1 MDKIF
6 LSLLNRGIAAGWL
19 ILAVLALRLLLK
31 KAPKWLSCVLWGIA
45 AVRLICPFSF
55 ESAFSLIP
63 SGETLSRTTVMYA
76 QRPEITSGVSI
87 LNRTLNPVIQDA
99 FAPSP
104 GASVNPLQVWM
115 FFGGILWVIGLTV
128 LLLYALA
135 SFWHLYVRLR
145 ESVPIEENV
154 RLCDGVESPF
164 ILGIVRPRIYLPS
177 DLMKEEMKYVLAH
190 ERAHLKRRDHWWKL
204 LGYLVAAVYWFHPLV
219 WAAYILFCR
228 DMELACDEKVI
239 KGMDMG
245 GKKAY
250 SHALVTCSV
259 SKRRGMLCPVAFGEI
274 GVKERVKAVLGYR
287 KPAFWLILAAIFAC
301 VVVAVCFLTN
311 PREDTY
317 KVGITIPAGS
327 EGGIYYSD
335 EEISPYGNRIT
346 LWADEGLSDTEVVLM
361 PSGAENE
368 QTATSEY
375 MTPGMPVRMEAEK
388 DVWYR
393 IGVNVSNPAK
403 EDKKVY
409 VRAEGVQI
417 RIASGTEENVKYDII
432 PMIMAGGKYYYDT
445 GRISS
450 RTDRRKEMDGE
461 ITSSVD
467 GSEKPIEN
475 NQSNFGSGYPYQLG
489 EDDTIE
495 VNIDGKWVI
504 FEYRSGDGSL
514 IRYGDKWYSQGD
526 LSQETIEWLHWYN
539 SLSGEEQMAVS
550 SIPSDLYD
558 LIYPGEGS
566 EVPAE
571 TEDAREDTIGAAIQ
585 KAILEKNASS
595 YGEMYDLACCDF
607 LPLKT
612 ETTEPAG
619 ENAGNHMVSY
629 YGWALYQEY
638 RISDKGIE
646 DVGGSH
652 IPIVLTFEEKNGNYE
667 LKEYWEPREGSYF
680 VTDIRSRFP
689 AEIAEDAIDSQKFGM
704 QQIQSCYR
712 QAVEFS
718 GLDTDRVI
726 GDLLETICSEPGT
739 SSNPQDYVEAHSIEY
754 RELLFYGEY
763 TLRYCLNRFRKG
775 NETGLE
781 GHIMALVCEELM
793 QTKGTIPADAGTAET
808 GQLWYDTLYAHGSNR
823 VESILPE

>member
-128 LLLYALA
+128 LILYALA
-135 SFWHLYVRLR
+135 SFWRLYVRLR
-145 ESVPIEENV
+145 ESIPIEENV

-239 KGMDMG
+239 KGMDME

-259 SKRRGMLCPVAFGEI
+259 SKRRGMICPVAFGEI

-301 VVVAVCFLTN
+301 AVVAVCFLTN

-361 PSGAENE
+361 PSGVENE
-368 QTATSEY
+368 QTAASEY
-375 MTPGMPVRMEAEK
+375 MTPGMPVRIKAEK

-539 SLSGEEQMAVS
+539 NLSGEEQMAVS

-619 ENAGNHMVSY
+619 DNAGNHMVSY

-680 VTDIRSRFP
+680 ATDIRSRFP

-763 TLRYCLNRFRKG
+763 TLRYCLNRFRQG

>member
-6 LSLLNRGIAAGWL
+6 LSLLNRSIAAGWL

-31 KAPKWLSCVLWGIA
+31 KAPKWLPCILWGIA

-63 SGETLSRTTVMYA
+63 SGETLSRTTVVYD
-76 QRPEITSGVSI
+76 QKPEITSGISA
-87 LNRTLNPVIQDA
+87 LNRTINPVIQDA

-115 FFGGILWVIGLTV
+115 FFGGILWAVGLSA

-135 SFWHLYVRLR
+135 SFWCLNIRLR
-145 ESVPIEENV
+145 ESILLEENV

-177 DLMKEEMKYVLAH
+177 NLKKEEMKYVLAH

-239 KGMDMG
+239 KGMDMEE
-245 GKKAY
+245 KKAY

-259 SKRRGMLCPVAFGEI
+259 SKRRVMVCPVAFGEI
-274 GVKERVKAVLGYR
+274 GVKERVKAVLHYR
-287 KPAFWLILAAIFAC
+287 KPAFWLILAAMLVCA
-301 VVVAVCFLTN
+301 VVAVCFLTN
-311 PREDTY
+311 PRQDTY

-335 EEISPYGNRIT
+335 EEISPYGNKIT

-368 QTATSEY
+368 QTASSEY
-375 MTPGMPVRMEAEK
+375 MTPGMPVKMEAEK

-393 IGVNVSNPAK
+393 IGVNVSNSAK

-417 RIASGTEENVKYDII
+417 RIASSAEENVKYDII
-432 PMIMAGGKYYYDT
+432 PMILVDGKYYYDT
-445 GRISS
+445 GQTSG
-450 RTDRRKEMDGE
+450 RTDRSNEMDGE
-461 ITSSVD
+461 ITSTVD
-467 GSEKPIEN
+467 GSEKPMEN

-495 VNIDGKWVI
+495 VYMNGKWEI

-514 IRYGDKWYSQGD
+514 IRYRDKWYSQGD
-526 LSQETIEWLHWYN
+526 ESNI
-539 SLSGEEQMAVS
+539 
-550 SIPSDLYD
+550 
-558 LIYPGEGS
+558 
-566 EVPAE
+566 PAE
-571 TEDAREDTIGAAIQ
+571 TEDAGEDAIDEAIK
-585 KAILEKNASS
+585 KAILEKNVSFYS
-595 YGEMYDLACCDF
+595 NTYGFACCDF
-607 LPLKT
+607 LPLA
-612 ETTEPAG
+612 TEPAA
-619 ENAGNHMVSY
+619 ENMGNHMVSY
-629 YGWALYQEY
+629 YGWALYQKYE
-638 RISDKGIE
+638 ISDEGIK
-646 DVGGSH
+646 DVEGSH
-652 IPIVLTFEEKNGNYE
+652 IPVVLTFEEKNGNYE

-680 VTDIRSRFP
+680 APDIRSKFP

-718 GLDTDRVI
+718 GLDTDQVI
-726 GDLLETICSEPGT
+726 GDLLETICSGPRT
-739 SSNPQDYVEAHSIEY
+739 SSNPQDYVEAHFIEY

-763 TLRYCLNRFRKG
+763 TLRYCLNRFRQG
-775 NETGLE
+775 NETGLK

-793 QTKGTIPADAGTAET
+793 QTKGTLPADAGTAET
-808 GQLWYDTLYAHGSNR
+808 GQLWYDTLYAHGSNL
-823 VESILPE
+823 VEPYLE

>member
-6 LSLLNRGIAAGWL
+6 LSLLNRSIAAGWL
-19 ILAVLALRLLLK
+19 ILAVMILRLLLK
-31 KAPKWLSCVLWGIA
+31 KAPKWLPCILWGIA

-76 QRPEITSGVSI
+76 QRPEITSGVSA

-115 FFGGILWVIGLTV
+115 FFGGILWVIGLTA

-135 SFWHLYVRLR
+135 SFWRLHVRLR

-177 DLMKEEMKYVLAH
+177 NLKKEEMKYVLAH

-239 KGMDMG
+239 KGMDMEE
-245 GKKAY
+245 KKAY

-259 SKRRGMLCPVAFGEI
+259 SKRRVMVCPVAFGEI
-274 GVKERVKAVLGYR
+274 GVKERVKAVLHYR
-287 KPAFWLILAAIFAC
+287 KPAFWLILAAMLVCA
-301 VVVAVCFLTN
+301 VVAVCFLTN
-311 PREDTY
+311 PRQDTY

-335 EEISPYGNRIT
+335 EEISPYGNKIT

-368 QTATSEY
+368 QTASSEY
-375 MTPGMPVRMEAEK
+375 MTPGMPVKMEAEK

-393 IGVNVSNPAK
+393 IGVNVSNSAK

-417 RIASGTEENVKYDII
+417 RIASSTEENVKYDII
-432 PMIMAGGKYYYDT
+432 PMILVDGKYYYDT
-445 GRISS
+445 GRTSS
-450 RTDRRKEMDGE
+450 RTDRSNEMNGE
-461 ITSSVD
+461 ITSTVD
-467 GSEKPIEN
+467 GSEKPMEN

-495 VNIDGKWVI
+495 VYMNGKWEI

-514 IRYGDKWYSQGD
+514 IRYQDKWYSQGD
-526 LSQETIEWLHWYN
+526 ESNIL
-539 SLSGEEQMAVS
+539 
-550 SIPSDLYD
+550 
-558 LIYPGEGS
+558 
-566 EVPAE
+566 AE
-571 TEDAREDTIGAAIQ
+571 TEDAGESSIDEAIK
-585 KAILEKNASS
+585 KAILEKNVSFYS
-595 YGEMYDLACCDF
+595 NTYGFACCDF
-607 LPLKT
+607 LPLA
-612 ETTEPAG
+612 TEPAA
-619 ENAGNHMVSY
+619 ENMGNHMVSY
-629 YGWALYQEY
+629 YGWALYQKYE
-638 RISDKGIE
+638 ISDEGIK
-646 DVGGSH
+646 DVEGSH
-652 IPIVLTFEEKNGNYE
+652 IPVVLTFEEKNGNYE

-680 VTDIRSRFP
+680 APDIRSKFP

-718 GLDTDRVI
+718 GLDTDQVI
-726 GDLLETICSEPGT
+726 GDLLETICSGPRT
-739 SSNPQDYVEAHSIEY
+739 SSNPQDYVEAHFIEY

-763 TLRYCLNRFRKG
+763 TLRYCLNRFRQG
-775 NETGLE
+775 NETGLK

-793 QTKGTIPADAGTAET
+793 QTKGTLPADAGTAET
-808 GQLWYDTLYAHGSNR
+808 GQLWYDTLYAHGSNL
-823 VESILPE
+823 VEPYLE

>member
-6 LSLLNRGIAAGWL
+6 LNLLNRSIAAGWL
-19 ILAVLALRLLLK
+19 ILAVLILRLLLK
-31 KAPKWLSCVLWGIA
+31 KAPKWLPCILWGIA

-76 QRPEITSGVSI
+76 QRPEITSGVSA

-135 SFWHLYVRLR
+135 SFWRLHIRLR
-145 ESVPIEENV
+145 ESVPLEENV

-177 DLMKEEMKYVLAH
+177 DLKKEEMKYVLAH

-239 KGMDMG
+239 KGMDMEE
-245 GKKAY
+245 KKAY

-259 SKRRGMLCPVAFGEI
+259 SKRRVMVCPVAFGEI
-274 GVKERVKAVLGYR
+274 GVKERVKAVLHYR
-287 KPAFWLILAAIFAC
+287 KPAFWLILAAMLVCA
-301 VVVAVCFLTN
+301 VVAVCFLTN
-311 PREDTY
+311 PRQDTY

-335 EEISPYGNRIT
+335 EEISPYGNKIT

-368 QTATSEY
+368 QTASSEY
-375 MTPGMPVRMEAEK
+375 MTPGMPVKMEAEK

-417 RIASGTEENVKYDII
+417 RIASKLDGAIDIEDEIAIPVETE
-432 PMIMAGGKYYYDT
+432 
-445 GRISS
+445 SS
-450 RTDRRKEMDGE
+450 
-461 ITSSVD
+461 
-467 GSEKPIEN
+467 
-475 NQSNFGSGYPYQLG
+475 
-489 EDDTIE
+489 ED
-495 VNIDGKWVI
+495 
-504 FEYRSGDGSL
+504 
-514 IRYGDKWYSQGD
+514 
-526 LSQETIEWLHWYN
+526 
-539 SLSGEEQMAVS
+539 S
-550 SIPSDLYD
+550 SID
-558 LIYPGEGS
+558 
-566 EVPAE
+566 
-571 TEDAREDTIGAAIQ
+571 AAIQ
-585 KAILEKNASS
+585 KAILEKNVSVYS
-595 YGEMYDLACCDF
+595 NTNGFACCDF
-607 LPLKT
+607 LPLAAV
-612 ETTEPAG
+612 PA
-619 ENAGNHMVSY
+619 EESTGNHMISY
-629 YGWALYQEY
+629 YGWALYQKYE
-638 RISDKGIE
+638 ISDEGIK
-646 DVGGSH
+646 DVEGSH
-652 IPIVLTFEEKNGNYE
+652 IPVVLTFEEKDGNYE

-680 VTDIRSRFP
+680 APDIRSKFP

-726 GDLLETICSEPGT
+726 GDLLETICSEPRT
-739 SSNPQDYVEAHSIEY
+739 SSNPQDYVEAHFIEY

-763 TLRYCLNRFRKG
+763 TLRYCLNRFQQG
-775 NETGLE
+775 NETGLK

-793 QTKGTIPADAGTAET
+793 QTKGTLPADAGTAET
-808 GQLWYDTLYAHGSNR
+808 GQLWYDTLYAHGSNL
-823 VESILPE
+823 VEPYLE

>member
-164 ILGIVRPRIYLPS
+164 ILGIVHPRIYLPS

-239 KGMDMG
+239 KGMDME

-259 SKRRGMLCPVAFGEI
+259 SKRRGMICPVAFGEI

-301 VVVAVCFLTN
+301 AVVAVCFLTN

-368 QTATSEY
+368 QTAASEY

-417 RIASGTEENVKYDII
+417 RIASGTEENV
-432 PMIMAGGKYYYDT
+432 
-445 GRISS
+445 
-450 RTDRRKEMDGE
+450 
-461 ITSSVD
+461 
-467 GSEKPIEN
+467 
-475 NQSNFGSGYPYQLG
+475 
-489 EDDTIE
+489 
-495 VNIDGKWVI
+495 
-504 FEYRSGDGSL
+504 
-514 IRYGDKWYSQGD
+514 
-526 LSQETIEWLHWYN
+526 
-539 SLSGEEQMAVS
+539 S

-571 TEDAREDTIGAAIQ
+571 TEDAREDTIDAAIQ

-619 ENAGNHMVSY
+619 ENARNHMVSY

>member
-6 LSLLNRGIAAGWL
+6 LSLLNRSIAAGWL

-31 KAPKWLSCVLWGIA
+31 KAPKWLPCILWGIA

-63 SGETLSRTTVMYA
+63 SGETLSRTTVVYD
-76 QRPEITSGVSI
+76 QKPEITSGISA
-87 LNRTLNPVIQDA
+87 LNRTINPVIQDA

-115 FFGGILWVIGLTV
+115 FFGGILWAVGLSA

-135 SFWHLYVRLR
+135 SFWCLNIRLR
-145 ESVPIEENV
+145 ESIPLEENV

-177 DLMKEEMKYVLAH
+177 DLKKEEMKYVLAH

-239 KGMDMG
+239 KEMDMEE
-245 GKKAY
+245 KKAY

-259 SKRRGMLCPVAFGEI
+259 SKRRVMVCPVAFGEI
-274 GVKERVKAVLGYR
+274 GVKERVKAVLHYR
-287 KPAFWLILAAIFAC
+287 KPAFWLILAAMLVCA
-301 VVVAVCFLTN
+301 VVAVCFLTN
-311 PREDTY
+311 PRQDTY

-335 EEISPYGNRIT
+335 EEISPYGNKIT

-368 QTATSEY
+368 QTASSEY
-375 MTPGMPVRMEAEK
+375 MTPGMPVKMEAEK

-417 RIASGTEENVKYDII
+417 RIAAGTEENVKYDII
-432 PMIMAGGKYYYDT
+432 PMILVDGKYYYDT
-445 GRISS
+445 GRTSS
-450 RTDRRKEMDGE
+450 RTDRSNEMNGE
-461 ITSSVD
+461 ITSTVD
-467 GSEKPIEN
+467 GSEKPMEN

-495 VNIDGKWVI
+495 VYMNGKWEI

-514 IRYGDKWYSQGD
+514 IRYQDKWYSQGD
-526 LSQETIEWLHWYN
+526 LSEETIDWLHWYN
-539 SLSGEEQMAVS
+539 SLPEEEQRSVSAV
-550 SIPSDLYD
+550 PSDLYD
-558 LIYPGEGS
+558 LIYPKDES
-566 EVPAE
+566 NILAE
-571 TEDAREDTIGAAIQ
+571 TEDAGESSIDEAIK
-585 KAILEKNASS
+585 KAILEKNVSVYNNI
-595 YGEMYDLACCDF
+595 YGFACCDF
-607 LPLKT
+607 LPLA
-612 ETTEPAG
+612 TEPAA
-619 ENAGNHMVSY
+619 ENMGNHMVSY
-629 YGWALYQEY
+629 YGWALYQKYE
-638 RISDKGIE
+638 ISDEGIK
-646 DVGGSH
+646 DVEGSH
-652 IPIVLTFEEKNGNYE
+652 IPVVLTFEEKNGNYE

-680 VTDIRSRFP
+680 APDIRSKFP

-718 GLDTDRVI
+718 GLDTDQVI
-726 GDLLETICSEPGT
+726 GDLLETICSGPRT
-739 SSNPQDYVEAHSIEY
+739 SSNPQDYVEAHFIEY

-763 TLRYCLNRFRKG
+763 TLRYCLNRFRQG
-775 NETGLE
+775 NETGLK

-793 QTKGTIPADAGTAET
+793 QTKGTLPADAGTAET
-808 GQLWYDTLYAHGSNR
+808 GQLWYDTLYAHGSNL
-823 VESILPE
+823 VEPYLE

>member
-6 LSLLNRGIAAGWL
+6 LSLLNRSIAAGWL
-19 ILAVLALRLLLK
+19 ILAVMILRLLLK
-31 KAPKWLSCVLWGIA
+31 KAPKWLPCILWGIA

-63 SGETLSRTTVMYA
+63 SGETLSRTTVMYD
-76 QRPEITSGVSI
+76 QRPEITSGVSA

-99 FAPSP
+99 FALSP

-115 FFGGILWVIGLTV
+115 FFGGILWVIGLAA

-135 SFWHLYVRLR
+135 SFWRLHVRLR

-177 DLMKEEMKYVLAH
+177 DLKKEEMKYVLAH

-239 KGMDMG
+239 KGMDME

-259 SKRRGMLCPVAFGEI
+259 SKRRVMVCPVAFGEI
-274 GVKERVKAVLGYR
+274 GVKERVKAVLHYR
-287 KPAFWLILAAIFAC
+287 KPAFWLILAAMLVCA
-301 VVVAVCFLTN
+301 VVAVCFLTN
-311 PREDTY
+311 PRQDTY

-335 EEISPYGNRIT
+335 EEISPYGNKIT
-346 LWADEGLSDTEVVLM
+346 LWADEGLGDTEVVLM

-368 QTATSEY
+368 QTASSEY
-375 MTPGMPVRMEAEK
+375 MTPGMPVKMEAEK

-417 RIASGTEENVKYDII
+417 RIASSTEENVKYDII
-432 PMIMAGGKYYYDT
+432 PMILVDGKYYYDT
-445 GRISS
+445 GRTSS
-450 RTDRRKEMDGE
+450 RTDRSNEMNGE
-461 ITSSVD
+461 ITSTVD
-467 GSEKPIEN
+467 GSEKPMEN

-495 VNIDGKWVI
+495 VYMNGKWEI

-514 IRYGDKWYSQGD
+514 IRYQDKWYSQGD
-526 LSQETIEWLHWYN
+526 ESNIL
-539 SLSGEEQMAVS
+539 
-550 SIPSDLYD
+550 
-558 LIYPGEGS
+558 
-566 EVPAE
+566 AE
-571 TEDAREDTIGAAIQ
+571 TEDAGESSIDEAIK
-585 KAILEKNASS
+585 KAILEKNVSFYS
-595 YGEMYDLACCDF
+595 NTYGFACCDF
-607 LPLKT
+607 LPLA
-612 ETTEPAG
+612 TEPAA
-619 ENAGNHMVSY
+619 ENMGNHMVSY
-629 YGWALYQEY
+629 YGWALYQKYE
-638 RISDKGIE
+638 ISDEGIK
-646 DVGGSH
+646 DVEGSH
-652 IPIVLTFEEKNGNYE
+652 IPVVLTFEEKNGNYE

-680 VTDIRSRFP
+680 APDIRSKFP

-718 GLDTDRVI
+718 GLDTDQVI
-726 GDLLETICSEPGT
+726 GDLLETICSGPRT
-739 SSNPQDYVEAHSIEY
+739 SSNPQDYVEAHFIEY

-763 TLRYCLNRFRKG
+763 TLRYCLNRFRQG
-775 NETGLE
+775 NETGLK

-793 QTKGTIPADAGTAET
+793 QTKGTLPADAGTAET
-808 GQLWYDTLYAHGSNR
+808 GQLWYDTLYAHGSNL
-823 VESILPE
+823 VEPYLE